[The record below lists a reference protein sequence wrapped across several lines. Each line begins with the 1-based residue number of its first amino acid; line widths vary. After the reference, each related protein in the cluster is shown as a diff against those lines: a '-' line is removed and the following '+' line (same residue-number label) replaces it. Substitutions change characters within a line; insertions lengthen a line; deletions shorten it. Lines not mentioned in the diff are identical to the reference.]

1 MGLRERRLCKFNFH
15 GLSASWYDSK
25 LVLHDACCML
35 QAHLQLAFL
44 SQYFPIQIPPLDGH
58 VPTISPR
65 LHAWRCFVLP
75 NPQTR
80 SRLRKKWFPQL
91 PGNNHQ
97 STCQESPSQF
107 ATARC
112 RTEFSR
118 KCPKQDYVLGCALF
132 FGLLTWPPID
142 RGRNLFS
149 LADRSPC
156 SCHRNF
162 PAIAIMFWRSAPC
175 QV

>member
-1 MGLRERRLCKFNFH
+1 M
-15 GLSASWYDSK
+15 
-25 LVLHDACCML
+25 LHNACCML
-35 QAHLQLAFL
+35 QARLQLAFW
-44 SQYFPIQIPPLDGH
+44 SQYFPIQVPPLDGH
-58 VPTISPR
+58 VPTISPPVSYLAR

-75 NPQTR
+75 NPHTR
-80 SRLRKKWFPQL
+80 PRLRKKWFPQL

-142 RGRNLFS
+142 LGLNLFS

-162 PAIAIMFWRSAPC
+162 PAPC